1 MYLNLNLLII
11 NTIYL
16 QIKKMKIQIKESP
29 ITRDEKQTE
38 NDEHQ
43 QTVIYY
49 VFHLPFGSIYGD
61 YSSNMD
67 TSRLTF
73 IGFCRRRLS
82 DRALFFIANLLR
94 Q

>member
-11 NTIYL
+11 NTIL
-16 QIKKMKIQIKESP
+16 ANQKKMKIQIKESP

-49 VFHLPFGSIYGD
+49 VFHLPFGSIY
-61 YSSNMD
+61 MAIIA
-67 TSRLTF
+67 LTWTPVV
-73 IGFCRRRLS
+73 
-82 DRALFFIANLLR
+82 
-94 Q
+94 

>member
-1 MYLNLNLLII
+1 
-11 NTIYL
+11 
-16 QIKKMKIQIKESP
+16 MKIQIKKKESP
-29 ITRDEKQTE
+29 ITKYEKQTE

-61 YSSNMD
+61 FSSNMD

>member
-1 MYLNLNLLII
+1 
-11 NTIYL
+11 
-16 QIKKMKIQIKESP
+16 MKIQIKESP

-67 TSRLTF
+67 TSRL
-73 IGFCRRRLS
+73 IDIHWLLS
-82 DRALFFIANLLR
+82 PPIVR
-94 Q
+94 

>member
-16 QIKKMKIQIKESP
+16 QIEKMKIQIKESP
-29 ITRDEKQTE
+29 ITKYEKQTE

-49 VFHLPFGSIYGD
+49 VFHLPFGSIY
-61 YSSNMD
+61 MAILAP
-67 TSRLTF
+67 TWTPVV
-73 IGFCRRRLS
+73 
-82 DRALFFIANLLR
+82 
-94 Q
+94 